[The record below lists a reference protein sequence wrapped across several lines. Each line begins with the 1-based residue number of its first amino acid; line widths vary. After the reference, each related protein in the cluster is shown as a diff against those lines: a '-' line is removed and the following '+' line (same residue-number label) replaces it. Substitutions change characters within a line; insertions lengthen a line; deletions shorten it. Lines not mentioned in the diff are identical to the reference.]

1 MGRKEGVEGGDVG
14 VGLLMK
20 STSTRMTKD
29 RNNMGEKEEIFI
41 LDALAVERERGI
53 MVKASAASMLS
64 TGWILLNI
72 VDMPG
77 HVDFG
82 MEVSK
87 SLDCVEG
94 VVLLFDSVRGVQ
106 AQTLSVYG
114 KARRIEKQRDRI
126 ESIGAGHKDDPPDDG
141 EGIGL

>member
-1 MGRKEGVEGGDVG
+1 MGREEGVEGGDVG

-82 MEVSK
+82 MEVCK

-94 VVLLFDSVRGVQ
+94 VVLLFDSVRGG
-106 AQTLSVYG
+106 ACRH
-114 KARRIEKQRDRI
+114 RR
-126 ESIGAGHKDDPPDDG
+126 
-141 EGIGL
+141 